1 MISGKPAVI
10 SPGSLLLPVLLGGN
24 ALGTDGSDVILEIF
38 HKPTNQYKVL
48 KITGLSMVLAY
59 LSCKLTSMS
68 SK

>member
-10 SPGSLLLPVLLGGN
+10 YPGSLLLPVLLGGN
-24 ALGTDGSDVILEIF
+24 ALGTDGSDAILEIF
-38 HKPTNQYKVL
+38 HKLTNQYRVL
-48 KITGLSMVLAY
+48 KITVLSMFLAY